1 MVKSESWDPL
11 RTQPQG
17 KRSTITVCR
26 EMDDVISTAQRGT
39 APAAVG
45 RSEND
50 LPWPLRHTLTMT
62 LQRWPGKGS
71 GVWRRGIGHFGQQV
85 ERHKPEGQETTLS
98 LHSNRP
104 ALPSPVTVTAVKPWN
119 YHGPMNW
126 SVIHNGLP
134 FTYSLECYFN
144 RSSLLLT

>member
-1 MVKSESWDPL
+1 MVKSEFWDPL

-50 LPWPLRHTLTMT
+50 LPWPA
-62 LQRWPGKGS
+62 GS
-71 GVWRRGIGHFGQQV
+71 GDEASGISGNKWNV
-85 ERHKPEGQETTLS
+85 
-98 LHSNRP
+98 SNQRDRK
-104 ALPSPVTVTAVKPWN
+104 LL
-119 YHGPMNW
+119 Y
-126 SVIHNGLP
+126 L
-134 FTYSLECYFN
+134 YSLTGQ
-144 RSSLLLT
+144 LAHLQ